1 MLTSTGHGMHVG
13 SCKRSKRCKA
23 TKQGRKV
30 QPRNLVVRTLDSEE
44 KKSDRFIADSNVS
57 SHYPFYKKPPF
68 KMKLWVPGIGHWN
81 SGVLVLIKMSDSSGI
96 YGRFMPDS
104 WEFHTFLQGCST
116 TKNKQNKS
124 KSDSK
129 NMQVFQSSGVT
140 VAVDLQ

>member
-1 MLTSTGHGMHVG
+1 
-13 SCKRSKRCKA
+13 
-23 TKQGRKV
+23 
-30 QPRNLVVRTLDSEE
+30 
-44 KKSDRFIADSNVS
+44 
-57 SHYPFYKKPPF
+57 
-68 KMKLWVPGIGHWN
+68 MKLWVPGIGHWN

-104 WEFHTFLQGCST
+104 WEFHPFLQGCST

-140 VAVDLQ
+140 LAVDLQ

>member
-1 MLTSTGHGMHVG
+1 MFHLTTHS
-13 SCKRSKRCKA
+13 
-23 TKQGRKV
+23 
-30 QPRNLVVRTLDSEE
+30 
-44 KKSDRFIADSNVS
+44 
-57 SHYPFYKKPPF
+57 FYKKPPF

-81 SGVLVLIKMSDSSGI
+81 SGVLALIKMSDSSGI

-124 KSDSK
+124 KLDSK

-140 VAVDLQ
+140 LAVDLQ